1 MSKVSSTSR
10 YRYVAA
16 VTVIMRCVG
25 KVGDGAIYRRK
36 NRCTRKA
43 KEGSTQLNA
52 GLPQISR

>member
-1 MSKVSSTSR
+1 M
-10 YRYVAA
+10 AA

-43 KEGSTQLNA
+43 KEGSMQLNA